1 MTTVTSS
8 ILERVPPMAKLAA
21 LFSISVLLFLTS
33 SPTLLG
39 AAAAIVL
46 ILCLIFCRFALVQ
59 WLKTWPLLLTIAAVA
74 LWTAYNNSYQE
85 ALVLFLRLGTLSLVA
100 TVVTVTTSVGEFIE
114 TVTRAAIPLEKL
126 GIGNAR
132 DIGLAIGL
140 VMRFVPDVRQRYL
153 AVVDA
158 HRARGLSLRPS
169 TLIAPMVIGTLKSAN
184 DIADAL
190 DARGIRTD
198 SHPQNR
204 AENAQ

>member
-1 MTTVTSS
+1 
-8 ILERVPPMAKLAA
+8 MAKLAA